1 MRSHDVIV
9 IGSGSAGAVIARRLV
24 EADLDVLVLEAGGPD
39 SNPDI
44 HDPGG
49 LFNLWDGPED
59 WGYRTVAQAACAQRQ
74 LHWPRGKV
82 LGGSSALN
90 GMIYVRGSRSDYDTW
105 AHLGNR
111 GWAYDDV
118 LPLFKRSEDF
128 SRGAGDYHGVGG
140 PMGVLA
146 DYEPHPTI
154 AAAVD
159 AAQELGIPFNDDC
172 NGARQE
178 GVGFC
183 ELNIRDGRRHSTAQ
197 AFLGPVADH
206 PNLTVR
212 TGAHVL
218 RLTFAGERCTG
229 VEVATND
236 PANPVETIGA
246 EHEVVVCAGTI
257 ESPRLLMLS
266 GIGPQAELARHG
278 IDVRVDSPGVGQ
290 NLHDHLLVPVIFTT
304 RREVPPCLPGLQPLH
319 GQLFWR
325 SRSDVAGPDI
335 QPLFFH
341 LPLYP
346 EGVEG
351 PASGFTLQGGIVR
364 PASRGAITLT
374 SADPT
379 APLHIDPALLSRDVD
394 VETLAFAVEMCR
406 EIGRQPALAE
416 WGPTELLPGPSV
428 RDGADLRRYIREQA
442 ITYHHQVGT
451 CRMGVDDR
459 AVVDPELRV
468 HGIEGL
474 RVADASIMPQVT
486 TGNTHA
492 PTVMIGERAS
502 DLIITALGEVRSA
515 AALSL
520 NAEEAAL

>member
-39 SNPDI
+39 TNPDI
-44 HDPGG
+44 HVPGSVH
-49 LFNLWDGPED
+49 LLWHGAED
-59 WGYRTVAQAACAQRQ
+59 WNYFTAPQTHCADRE

-111 GWAYDDV
+111 GWSYEDV

-128 SRGAGDYHGVGG
+128 SRGADAYHGVGG
-140 PMGVLA
+140 PLRVLA
-146 DYEPHPTI
+146 DYDPHPTI
-154 AAAVD
+154 ASAVA
-159 AAQELGIPFNDDC
+159 AAQELGIPYNDDC
-172 NGARQE
+172 NGERQE
-178 GVGFC
+178 GVGFVA
-183 ELNIRDGRRHSTAQ
+183 LNVREGRRDSTAR
-197 AFLGPVADH
+197 AFLGPVADR

-212 TGAHVL
+212 TGARVL
-218 RLTFAGERCTG
+218 RLTFSGERCTG
-229 VEVATND
+229 VEVAT
-236 PANPVETIGA
+236 AGGGTETIGA

-278 IDVRVDSPGVGQ
+278 IDVRVDAPGVGQ
-290 NLHDHLLVPVIFTT
+290 NLHDHILVPVVFSADKP
-304 RREVPPCLPGLQPLH
+304 VPPTIDGLTALH

-325 SRSDVAGPDI
+325 SRSDLAGPDI

-341 LPLYP
+341 VPIYP
-346 EGVEG
+346 DGYIG
-351 PASGFTLQGGIVR
+351 PESGFTLQGGIVR
-364 PASRGAITLT
+364 PASRGQITLT

-379 APLHIDPALLSRDVD
+379 APLHLDPATLSRQVD
-394 VETLAFAVEMCR
+394 LDTLTFAVQLCR

-416 WGPTELLPGPSV
+416 WKPTEVLPGPDV
-428 RDGADLRRYIREQA
+428 RDDAALRQYIRENV

-468 HGIEGL
+468 HGVEGL

-502 DLIITALGEVRSA
+502 DLIITALGEARPA

-520 NAEEAAL
+520 NTEEAAL

>member
-39 SNPDI
+39 TNPDI
-44 HDPGG
+44 HSPGD
-49 LFNLWDGPED
+49 LFNLWHGAED
-59 WGYRTVAQAACAQRQ
+59 WDYFTVPQPAAANRR

-118 LPLFKRSEDF
+118 LPLFRRSEDF
-128 SRGAGDYHGVGG
+128 SRGADAYHGVGG
-140 PMGVLA
+140 PLRVEA

-154 AAAVD
+154 ASAVA
-159 AAQELGIPFNDDC
+159 AAQELGIPYNDDC
-172 NGARQE
+172 NGERQE
-178 GVGFC
+178 GVGFAQ
-183 ELNIRDGRRHSTAQ
+183 LNVSGGRRHSTAV
-197 AFLGPVADH
+197 AFLAPVADR

-218 RLTFAGERCTG
+218 RLTFSGERCTG
-229 VEVATND
+229 VEISGAD
-236 PANPVETIGA
+236 GGVETIGA

-266 GIGPQAELARHG
+266 GIGPAADLARHG
-278 IDVRVDSPGVGQ
+278 IDVRVDAAGVGQ
-290 NLHDHLLVPVIFTT
+290 NLHDHVLAPVIFSAG
-304 RREVPPCLPGLQPLH
+304 RDVPGTLAGIQPLH

-325 SRSDVAGPDI
+325 SRSDLAGPDI

-346 EGVEG
+346 DGFIG
-351 PASGFTLQGGIVR
+351 PESGFTLQGGIVR
-364 PASRGAITLT
+364 PASRGHIALT

-379 APLHIDPALLSRDVD
+379 APLHIDPGTFTRDID
-394 VETLAFAVEMCR
+394 LDTLTFAVEMCR

-416 WGPTELLPGPSV
+416 WQPTEVLPGPSV
-428 RDGADLRRYIREQA
+428 RDGAQLRQYIRENVL
-442 ITYHHQVGT
+442 TYHHQVGT

-474 RVADASIMPQVT
+474 RVADASVMPQVT

-502 DLIITALGEVRSA
+502 DLIITALGEARPA

>member
-24 EADLDVLVLEAGGPD
+24 EADLDVLLLEAGGPD
-39 SNPDI
+39 TNPDI

-49 LFNLWDGPED
+49 LFNLWHGPED
-59 WGYRTVAQAACAQRQ
+59 WDYFTAPQPAAAGRA

-128 SRGAGDYHGVGG
+128 SRGASEYHGAGG

-154 AAAVD
+154 ASAVD

-172 NGARQE
+172 NGAQQE
-178 GVGFC
+178 GVGFV
-183 ELNIRDGRRHSTAQ
+183 ELTVRDGRRASTAQ
-197 AFLGPVADH
+197 AFLGPVAGQ

-212 TGAHVL
+212 THAHVL
-218 RLTFAGERCTG
+218 RLTFAGTRCTG
-229 VEVATND
+229 VEVAAD
-236 PANPVETIGA
+236 GGGVETIEA

-266 GIGPQAELARHG
+266 GIGPREELVRHG
-278 IDVRVDSPGVGQ
+278 IDVLLDAPGVGQ
-290 NLHDHLLVPVIFTT
+290 NLHDHVLAPVIFATE
-304 RREVPPCLPGLQPLH
+304 REVPPTLPGLQPLH

-325 SRSDVAGPDI
+325 SRSDLAGPDI

-346 EGVEG
+346 DGFIG
-351 PASGFTLQGGIVR
+351 PESGFTLQGGIVR
-364 PASRGAITLT
+364 PASRGQIRLT

-379 APLHIDPALLSRDVD
+379 APLHIDPGVFTRDID
-394 VETLAFAVEMCR
+394 LETLLFAVQMCR

-416 WGPTELLPGPSV
+416 WGPTEVLPGPGV
-428 RDGADLRRYIREQA
+428 RDDAALRQYIRENVL
-442 ITYHHQVGT
+442 TYHHQVGT

-468 HGIEGL
+468 YGIDGL

-492 PTVMIGERAS
+492 PAVMIGERAS
-502 DLIITALGEVRSA
+502 DLIITALGEARPA

-520 NAEEAAL
+520 NAEEAAR